1 MSKLQAALELARAG
15 YFVFPLLPGRKTPAI
30 SRFPSRASRDE
41 KVISDW
47 WTDPVMGGEQEY
59 NIGISTTAFGEG
71 QRLLVLD
78 VDKKGRRDGSKSL
91 EALLLE
97 EGPLPV
103 TARVRTPT
111 GGEHFIFTADTD
123 CRQTAGELGVGLDT
137 RGRGGYVV
145 AAGSE
150 VGGAAY
156 EWITDTR
163 DPKPA
168 PLWLVERLAHKTA
181 PKEEPATDDG
191 APTATVDLQLAES
204 RAVHLLASAGV
215 VTEGTRNA
223 SCYATAAK
231 LKDLGLPQD
240 RCVALMAERWK
251 CEPPLGST
259 ELVSVIRSVF
269 SRGQLEAGVDAPER
283 QFTPVPPAEENNDGE
298 HPFDILNR
306 NFAFVT
312 TDEEGGVVWETTD
325 AGGRDEVRHLTLSA
339 FHKLFAPKTLK
350 VGKKTQSL
358 TEAWMKSDQRRAY
371 DGFCFRPEQ
380 DTPPRFYNLWRG
392 FSVKPAPGP
401 HRAVDLFLEHLLEN
415 VCQGDAVIFNWLVDF
430 FSHLVQ
436 RPWEKPRVALV
447 FSGGKGVGKSVVL
460 HVIGCLL
467 GGHATVVANR
477 RYLTGNFNSHLER
490 CLLLGLEEAFWSG
503 DKAAEGSLKDLITGG
518 THVIEQ
524 KGRAPY
530 VVANC
535 TRVVILGN
543 EAWLAPATHDERRF
557 AVFGVGDNRK
567 NDSEFFGSLISG
579 MESGGGGHLLHYL
592 QHRTITSDVNKAP
605 HTEKLL
611 EQKEE
616 SLTSVGAWWLECLI
630 EGRLVGADTPSGWA
644 AEVSTSVFR
653 DAYHR
658 HARDLNYRSWF
669 PDAGRFGRQLKA
681 HIPNWGGRVIRA
693 TPGVG
698 AGYVTEYKL
707 GSLAECRAAWD
718 LRMGRARK
726 WPEITKE

>member
-15 YFVFPLLPGRKTPAI
+15 YFVFPLLPGKKTPAI
-30 SRFPSRASRDE
+30 PGFPSRASRDE

-47 WTDPVMGGEQEY
+47 WTDPVMGGEQGY
-59 NIGISTTAFGEG
+59 NIGISTTVFGEG

-78 VDKKGRRDGSKSL
+78 VDKKGGRDGGKSL

-111 GGEHFIFTADTD
+111 GGEHFIFTAGTD

-137 RGRGGYVV
+137 RGRGGYIV

-150 VGGAAY
+150 VGGVAY
-156 EWITDTR
+156 EWLTDTR

-168 PLWLVERLAHKTA
+168 PLWLVERLAHPTETEADAQTAVGEPTA
-181 PKEEPATDDG
+181 PVDIKVAVARAVQMLE
-191 APTATVDLQLAES
+191 TATV
-204 RAVHLLASAGV
+204 VP
-215 VTEGTRNA
+215 EGYRNH
-223 SCYATAAK
+223 SGYAMAAK
-231 LKDLGLPQD
+231 LKDLGVPQET
-240 RCVALMAERWK
+240 CAELMSSHWK
-251 CEPPLGST
+251 CEPPLGSA
-259 ELVSVIRSVF
+259 ELVSLVRSVF
-269 SRGQLEAGVDAPER
+269 LYGQLEAGVDAPER
-283 QFTPVPPAEENNDGE
+283 QFTPVPPAAENNDGE

-306 NFAFVT
+306 NFAFVS

-325 AGGRDEVRHLTLSA
+325 AEGRDEVRHLTLSA
-339 FHKLFAPKTLK
+339 FHKLFAPKTLT

-358 TEAWMKSDQRRAY
+358 TEAWMKSDRRRAY

-401 HRAVDLFLEHLLEN
+401 HPAVDLFLEHLLKN
-415 VCQGDAVIFNWLVDF
+415 VCQDDAPLFNWLVDF
-430 FSHLVQ
+430 FAHLIQ
-436 RPWEKPRVALV
+436 RPWDKPRVALV
-447 FSGGKGVGKSVVL
+447 FSGGKGVGKSVILQIV
-460 HVIGCLL
+460 GSLL
-467 GGHATVVANR
+467 GSHFAAVANR
-477 RYLTGNFNSHLER
+477 RYLTSNFNSHLES

-503 DKAAEGSLKDLITGG
+503 DKSAEGSLKDLITGT

-543 EAWLAPATHDERRF
+543 EAWLAPASHDERRF
-557 AVFGVGDNRK
+557 AVFGVGEARK
-567 NDSEFFGSLISG
+567 NDFQFFGSMLSG
-579 MESGGGGHLLHYL
+579 MRSGGSGHLLHYL
-592 QHRTITSDVNKAP
+592 QSRQITSDINKAP
-605 HTEKLL
+605 HTEQLL

-616 SLTSVGAWWLECLI
+616 SLPPVGAWWLECLI
-630 EGRLVGADTPSGWA
+630 EGRLVGSGTPGAWQE
-644 AEVSTSVFR
+644 EVLSSVFR

-669 PDAGRFGRQLKA
+669 PDASRFGRQLKN
-681 HIPNWGGRVIRA
+681 HIPLWGGRVIRRLP
-693 TPGVG
+693 TGGV
-698 AGYVTEYKL
+698 VSVYKL
-707 GSLAECRAAWD
+707 GTLSECRAAWD
-718 LRMGRARK
+718 AKLGGVRK
-726 WPEITKE
+726 WPEITQE